1 MKTCRKCGEAKVV
14 SDFYPNRGAC
24 KACVLARVLT
34 NPNRQAN
41 GRRYHQAHKV
51 RINAARV
58 ERQRGEDGSRQARY
72 KKNHPEKH
80 ADVQARRR
88 ATKVGNGS
96 ERYDRRDIYVRDGGV
111 CQLCDEVIDLSLSY
125 PDPWSFSIDHVRP
138 IARGGPD
145 TPANV
150 QSSHLR
156 CNIRKGLL
164 VGVGE

>member
-1 MKTCRKCGEAKVV
+1 MRTCRKCGEVKTVG
-14 SDFYPNRGAC
+14 DFYPKRASC
-24 KACVLARVLT
+24 KACVLARVLA

-41 GRRYHQAHKV
+41 GRRYHEAHKN
-51 RINAARV
+51 RLNAARV
-58 ERQRGEDGSRQARY
+58 ERQRSEDGSRQARY
-72 KKNHPEKH
+72 KRNPERH

-88 ATKVGNGS
+88 ATKVGNGV
-96 ERYDRRDIYVRDGGV
+96 ERYDRLDIYARDGGV
-111 CQLCDEVIDLSLSY
+111 CKLCEAPIDLSLPSR
-125 PDPWSFSIDHVRP
+125 DPLSFSIDHVLP
-138 IARGGPD
+138 IALGGPD